1 MMNNRSTWM
10 NLKSIIIFIVLLAI
24 LAITTFILIVFVYFD
39 HSRIDNK
46 DEVIEFVKKSSE
58 IKQVTDVDYFAD
70 EETYDIIYGKD
81 ENDKKYFAINPTD
94 NRDKEKLIILKQ
106 DDVLSKENIE
116 QKWQSDC
123 KECTLKKSGLAM
135 LDDEVLWELTYLDKE
150 ENYIIEYFSLEDGS
164 TYEEF
169 RLNNKY

>member
-58 IKQVTDVDYFAD
+58 IKQVTDVDYFDD

-81 ENDKKYFAINPTD
+81 VNDKKYFAIKPNY
-94 NRDKEKLIILKQ
+94 NQDKEKLIKLKQ
-106 DDVLSKENIE
+106 DDVLSKENNE

-123 KECTLKKSGLAM
+123 KDCTLKKAGVAM
-135 LDDEVLWELTYLDKE
+135 LDDEVLRELTYLDKE
-150 ENYIIEYFSLEDGS
+150 EN
-164 TYEEF
+164 
-169 RLNNKY
+169 

>member
-1 MMNNRSTWM
+1 NRSTWM

-81 ENDKKYFAINPTD
+81 ENDKKYVAIKPTD
-94 NRDKEKLIILKQ
+94 NQENKKILI
-106 DDVLSKENIE
+106 
-116 QKWQSDC
+116 
-123 KECTLKKSGLAM
+123 
-135 LDDEVLWELTYLDKE
+135 Y
-150 ENYIIEYFSLEDGS
+150 
-164 TYEEF
+164 
-169 RLNNKY
+169 

>member
-1 MMNNRSTWM
+1 MNNRSTWM

-94 NRDKEKLIILKQ
+94 NRDRK
-106 DDVLSKENIE
+106 N
-116 QKWQSDC
+116 
-123 KECTLKKSGLAM
+123 
-135 LDDEVLWELTYLDKE
+135 
-150 ENYIIEYFSLEDGS
+150 
-164 TYEEF
+164 
-169 RLNNKY
+169 